1 MMGKVL
7 VVAAGIALAG
17 LGSEAAAEEALVY
30 RGSAEVVGPAML
42 SIAGKRIVL
51 YGVDAPVKGQPCYAG
66 AKVWDCATASA
77 KTLLNLVGTQEIA
90 CEERRVDGFG
100 RVFAVCKAGEVD
112 LNRALVE
119 AGMAVALPKETADYV
134 ASEATARSKGVG
146 IWRGPF
152 TAPADYREMLAG
164 HPQER

>member
-1 MMGKVL
+1 MIGKAL
-7 VVAAGIALAG
+7 RVAAGIALVG
-17 LGSEAAAEEALVY
+17 LSSQAAADEPGVY

-42 SIAGKRIVL
+42 NIDGKRIVL

-77 KTLLNLVGTQEIA
+77 KTLLNLIGTQEIA
-90 CEERRVDGFG
+90 CEQRLVVGFG
-100 RVFAVCKAGEVD
+100 RVFAICKAGELD

-134 ASEATARSKGVG
+134 ASEAAAKSKGIGV
-146 IWRGPF
+146 WRGPF